1 MAITKTIDND
11 KYEIVNHWGLQIR
24 TATIIKEDDVELSR
38 TFHRRVLTP
47 GELKGGSGSDKET
60 LVDTDISGESSEIKA
75 ICNAIWTTSLK
86 EDYRKHLVEIRS

>member
-75 ICNAIWTTSLK
+75 ICNAIWTTSVK